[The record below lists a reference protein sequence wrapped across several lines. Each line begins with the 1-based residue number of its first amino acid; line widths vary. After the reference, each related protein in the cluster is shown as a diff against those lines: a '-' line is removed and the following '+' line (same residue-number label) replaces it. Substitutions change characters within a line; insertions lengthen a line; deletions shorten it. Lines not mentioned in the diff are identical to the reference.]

1 MRQTKMRKE
10 KKESMGNKE
19 NKESKG
25 TNGRPEI
32 FKWPGLELEEQAAGT
47 PEYPRTRKKQIDII
61 NKESVIREEGYRG
74 DEYEDDTDVDVDADI
89 EVDFDNIKFDI
100 IGADGPH
107 TTIDFDKVTGDGMAQ
122 VTTND
127 FVVFNRIKSVIF
139 GPGAEAANERGWLI
153 TDLKFNS
160 TWTALYFITVV
171 MPLNEIKILFNKT
184 KRRNKE

>member
-1 MRQTKMRKE
+1 MRQIKMRKE
-10 KKESMGNKE
+10 KKENMGNKE

-47 PEYPRTRKKQIDII
+47 PEYPRTRKKQIEII

-74 DEYEDDTDVDVDADI
+74 DEDAGTDIA
-89 EVDFDNIKFDI
+89 VDFDNIKFDI

-139 GPGAEAANERGWLI
+139 GPESDAANERGWLI